1 MKQTRIR
8 DTTRLAVTIS
18 AVLSLAAC
26 SHDLA
31 ANAKPGEVVG
41 WSNAKNPP
49 SGLAFSNGM
58 PPSSNGPSPAWYAKR
73 FGLARGLGEAVKD
86 NRRSL
91 WDRDDGTF
99 VYYMGGILA
108 AHYHPWEH
116 YLKIITDKKG
126 ENNTVCYWAADG
138 ILTVTTTDK
147 TPAPAG
153 AEDTCKQLLGTLE
166 KHVAPEGL
174 ASSGS

>member
-1 MKQTRIR
+1 MKEKRIR

-18 AVLSLAAC
+18 AVLTLAAC
-26 SHDLA
+26 SHA
-31 ANAKPGEVVG
+31 GSTMG
-41 WSNAKNPP
+41 WSNADTPP
-49 SGLAFSNGM
+49 AGMSFSNGM
-58 PPSSNGPSPAWYAKR
+58 PPSSEGPSPAWYAKR

-91 WDRDDGTF
+91 WDRDSGTF

-116 YLKIITDKKG
+116 YLEITTDKKG
-126 ENNTVCYWAADG
+126 ENNTVCHWAADG

-147 TPAPAG
+147 SPAPVG
-153 AEDTCKQLLGTLE
+153 AEDTCKQLLSTLQ
-166 KHVAPEGL
+166 KHVAPAGL
-174 ASSGS
+174 LSSGS